1 MSDPE
6 GSRKLQ
12 AIVAA
17 DVAGYSRLMQDDDAA
32 TVAMLEACRS
42 VFREKIEAGRGR
54 VVDMAGDSVLAV
66 FEAATQAVTAAT
78 EIQAE
83 IARRNEAVPEARRMR
98 FRIGVNL
105 GEVIEQPDGTVYGDG
120 VNVAA
125 RLESISEPGGLCI
138 SGTVHDEV
146 KNRLKAV
153 FEFLGEQQVKNMA
166 EPVRAFRVRPDSA
179 RDAAAAMAGASEAAS
194 GLALPDK
201 PSIAVLPFDNMSGD
215 PEQEFFADGV
225 VEAVTATLSRIR
237 SFFVI
242 ARNSAFRYKGR
253 AIDVALVGKELGV
266 RYVLEGSVQKAGG
279 RVRITVQLIDVT
291 SGAHVWADRVDGTLE
306 DVFELQDRIT
316 ERVAG
321 AIQPSIRLAEIER
334 ARRKR
339 PQDLGAYD
347 YTMRAMPHVWALEKE
362 ASETALDLLGQALA
376 IDPAYPLALSLAGW
390 CHAQRSV
397 YNWTDDIGQARGD
410 ALKHAEKSAEL
421 GGEDPMILA
430 VLGAVHTVLRNQG
443 TARVMLE
450 RAVAI
455 DPNAAW
461 AWSRLG
467 WVENY
472 SDRPERALPH
482 FERALR
488 LSPLDP
494 MNFNNYVGMGS
505 AHEVA
510 QRYDDAVAMYRRALQ
525 ERPHASWILRNLVT
539 SLAGAGRMEEA
550 ASELRALLIAYP
562 DLTVSKFRKAMVFSP
577 TVMDIMCANLRKVG
591 LPQ

>member
-17 DVAGYSRLMQDDDAA
+17 DVAGYSRLMQDDDEA
-32 TVAMLEACRS
+32 TVATLETYRG
-42 VFREKIEAGRGR
+42 VFREKIEARRGR

-66 FEAATQAVTAAT
+66 FEAATEAVNTIL
-78 EIQAE
+78 EIQSE
-83 IARRNEAVPEARRMR
+83 IARRNEALSEARRMR
-98 FRIGVNL
+98 FRIGINL
-105 GEVIEQPDGTVYGDG
+105 GEVIERPDGTVYGDG

-125 RLESISEPGGLCI
+125 RLESIGEPGGICI
-138 SGTVHDEV
+138 AGTVYDQV

-166 EPVRAFRVRPDSA
+166 EPVRAFRIRPDA
-179 RDAAAAMAGASEAAS
+179 QGEVAAAAPTTHDATPE
-194 GLALPDK
+194 LALPDK

-253 AIDVALVGKELGV
+253 AVDVAQVGKELGV

-279 RVRITVQLIDVT
+279 RVRIIVQLIDVT

-347 YTMRAMPHVWALEKE
+347 HTMRAMPHVWVLEKDASEKALE
-362 ASETALDLLGQALA
+362 LLGLALA
-376 IDPAYPLALSLAGW
+376 IDPEYPLALSLASW

-397 YNWTDDIGQARGD
+397 YNWTDDIDLARSD
-410 ALKHAEKSAEL
+410 ALRHAEKAAEL
-421 GGEDPMILA
+421 GGEDPLILA
-430 VLGAVHTVLRNQG
+430 VLGAAHTVLRNHG

-472 SDRPERALPH
+472 SDRPERAIAH

-494 MNFNNYVGMGS
+494 MNFNNFVGMGS

-510 QRYDDAVAMYRRALQ
+510 GRYDEAVAMYRRALQ
-525 ERPHASWILRNLVT
+525 ERPHAYWILRNLV
-539 SLAGAGRMEEA
+539 SALAGAGRMDEA
-550 ASELRALLIAYP
+550 AAEFNRLMAAYP
-562 DLTVSKFRKAMVFSP
+562 DLTVTKFRNAMVFSP
-577 TVMDIMCANLRKVG
+577 ATMGRMCGNLKKIG
-591 LPQ
+591 LPD

>member
-1 MSDPE
+1 MAESD
-6 GSRKLQ
+6 GNRKLQ
-12 AIVAA
+12 AILAA
-17 DVAGYSRLMQDDDAA
+17 DVAGYSRLMRDDDEA
-32 TVAMLEACRS
+32 TVATLEAYRG
-42 VFREKIEAGRGR
+42 VFRDKIQARRGR

-66 FEAATQAVTAAT
+66 FEAATQAVSSAFD
-78 EIQAE
+78 IQSE
-83 IARRNEAVPEARRMR
+83 IALRNEALDDTRRMR

-105 GEVIEQPDGTVYGDG
+105 GEVIERPDGTVYGDG

-125 RLESISEPGGLCI
+125 RLESIGESGGICI
-138 SGTVHDEV
+138 SGTVYDQV
-146 KNRLKAV
+146 KGRLKAV

-166 EPVRAFRVRPDSA
+166 EAVRAYRIRPV
-179 RDAAAAMAGASEAAS
+179 AAAEGPSVAAPATS
-194 GLALPDK
+194 AALALPDK
-201 PSIAVLPFDNMSGD
+201 PSIAVLPFNNMSGD
-215 PEQEFFADGV
+215 PEQDFFADGV

-253 AIDVALVGKELGV
+253 AIDVAQVGRELGV

-279 RVRITVQLIDVT
+279 RVRITVQLIDAT

-347 YTMRAMPHVWALEKE
+347 YTMRAMPQVWALEKE
-362 ASETALDLLGQALA
+362 ASAQALELLAQALA
-376 IDPAYPLALSLAGW
+376 IDPEYPLALSLSGW
-390 CHAQRSV
+390 CHAQLAV
-397 YNWTDDIGQARGD
+397 YNWTDDIEVARRDG
-410 ALKHAEKSAEL
+410 LRYAEKAAEQ
-421 GGEDPMILA
+421 GGEDPLILA

-443 TARVMLE
+443 TARIMLE

-472 SDRPERALPH
+472 SDRPEHALPH

-510 QRYDDAVAMYRRALQ
+510 GRYDEAIACYQRALQ
-525 ERPHASWILRNLVT
+525 ERPHAYWILRNLAS
-539 SLAGAGRMEEA
+539 SLAGAGHMDEA
-550 ASELRALLIAYP
+550 AVEFKRLMTAYP
-562 DLTVSKFRKAMVFSP
+562 DLTAEKFKKAMVFSP
-577 TVMDIMCANLRKVG
+577 ATLERMCANLRKLG
-591 LPQ
+591 LPE

>member
-1 MSDPE
+1 MNDPE
-6 GSRKLQ
+6 GNRKLQ

-32 TVAMLEACRS
+32 TVAMLETCRS
-42 VFREKIEAGRGR
+42 VFRDRIEACRGR

-66 FEAATQAVTAAT
+66 FEAATQAVTAAS

-83 IARRNEAVPEARRMR
+83 IARRNEALPEARRMR

-125 RLESISEPGGLCI
+125 RLESIGEPGGLCI
-138 SGTVHDEV
+138 SDMVHDQV

-179 RDAAAAMAGASEAAS
+179 RDAAAASTSEAAS

-253 AIDVALVGKELGV
+253 AIDVAQVGKELGV

-362 ASETALDLLGQALA
+362 ASEKALELLGQALV

-397 YNWTDDIGQARGD
+397 YNWTDDIDQARSD
-410 ALKHAEKSAEL
+410 ALKHAEKATEL
-421 GGEDPMILA
+421 GGEDPLILA

-450 RAVAI
+450 RAVSI

-510 QRYDDAVAMYRRALQ
+510 QRYDEAVAMYRRALQ
-525 ERPHASWILRNLVT
+525 ERPHAYWILRNLVS
-539 SLAGAGRMEEA
+539 SLAGAGRMDEA
-550 ASELRALLIAYP
+550 KAEFRRLMAAYP
-562 DLTVSKFRKAMVFSP
+562 DLTVTKFRNAMVFSP
-577 TVMDIMCANLRKVG
+577 VMMDRMCASLRKVG
-591 LPQ
+591 LPD